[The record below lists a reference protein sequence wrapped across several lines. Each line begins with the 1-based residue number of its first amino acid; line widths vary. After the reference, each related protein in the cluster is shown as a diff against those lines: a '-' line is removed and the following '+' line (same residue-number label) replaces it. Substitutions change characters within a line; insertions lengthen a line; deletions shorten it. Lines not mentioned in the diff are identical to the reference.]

1 MRVLYSSSR
10 PPPRLGTQPR
20 VGIQLASVIGFAA
33 TLSFAGAM
41 DAYRKEVDVD
51 YLGSGRAEKAD
62 LYLPRNISSGRRT
75 PAVVIINGGGWTKG
89 DKGSAREINIG
100 TNLALNGYVAMSI
113 NYTLATR
120 GGDDIPWPR
129 NLYDCKTAVRW
140 LRANAER
147 LGVDPNRIGVI
158 GGSAGG
164 QLAAMVAVAGPE
176 AGLEP
181 PGPYP
186 EFSSHVQCA
195 VVLYGPADLAHWKDI
210 PAWRRTRA
218 EDPDLYRVSS
228 PVTWT
233 DSADPPILLL
243 HGTADDIVPV
253 DQSERFAALLSGNK
267 VEHKLVIVE
276 GAPHTFDL
284 QPKQQDLRPLVLSF
298 LDKHLSEQGVPVIG
312 TIGFGAGGQAA
323 REEGTHVTLPKKA
336 PR

>member
-1 MRVLYSSSR
+1 VL
-10 PPPRLGTQPR
+10 
-20 VGIQLASVIGFAA
+20 
-33 TLSFAGAM
+33 
-41 DAYRKEVDVD
+41 
-51 YLGSGRAEKAD
+51 
-62 LYLPRNISSGRRT
+62 
-75 PAVVIINGGGWTKG
+75 IIHGGGWTKG
-89 DKGSAREINIG
+89 DKGSARERNIG

-120 GGDDIPWPR
+120 GGDDIPWPQ

-140 LRANAER
+140 LRANADR
-147 LGVDPNRIGVI
+147 LGVDPDRIGVI

-186 EFSSHVQCA
+186 ELSSRVQCA

-218 EDPDLYRVSS
+218 EDPELYRVSS

-243 HGTADDIVPV
+243 HGTADEIVPV
-253 DQSERFAALLSGNK
+253 SQSERFAAVLSKKG
-267 VEHKLVIVE
+267 VEHKLVLVE
-276 GAPHTFDL
+276 GAAHTFHL
-284 QPKQQDLRPLVLSF
+284 QPEQQDLRPLVLSF
-298 LDKHLSEQGVPVIG
+298 FDKHL
-312 TIGFGAGGQAA
+312 
-323 REEGTHVTLPKKA
+323 K
-336 PR
+336 